1 MNHIFF
7 AALIHNKSANTGDT
21 TTIFYRHKRICVPSF
36 SSVLNEGAQE
46 RMLRFVHSFIH
57 SLRLNTSPRTVFLKS
72 HEWKQQ
78 PEARNSLLGCFCQM
92 CAAALEPIV
101 PLLRIAAARSP
112 LTPRGLSSEQ
122 PAATNTHTQAQQSG
136 TERGSRVLTA
146 VATGDSSMSRC
157 GLMELMFQGA
167 RAVGSGVGI
176 PDPISSLE
184 SIPGPLRV
192 NDEPC
197 ERSGLERCG
206 VSLRWSTSPSGPSS
220 SSPCSPV

>member
-1 MNHIFF
+1 MNGNNNRRHETVYWAVF
-7 AALIHNKSANTGDT
+7 ARCALLLWS
-21 TTIFYRHKRICVPSF
+21 PSCRSYASLQRALHSHRGGYPP
-36 SSVLNEGAQE
+36 SS
-46 RMLRFVHSFIH
+46 
-57 SLRLNTSPRTVFLKS
+57 
-72 HEWKQQ
+72 QQ
-78 PEARNSLLGCFCQM
+78 Q
-92 CAAALEPIV
+92 
-101 PLLRIAAARSP
+101 
-112 LTPRGLSSEQ
+112 Q
-122 PAATNTHTQAQQSG
+122 THTQAQQSG

-197 ERSGLERCG
+197 ERSRLERCG